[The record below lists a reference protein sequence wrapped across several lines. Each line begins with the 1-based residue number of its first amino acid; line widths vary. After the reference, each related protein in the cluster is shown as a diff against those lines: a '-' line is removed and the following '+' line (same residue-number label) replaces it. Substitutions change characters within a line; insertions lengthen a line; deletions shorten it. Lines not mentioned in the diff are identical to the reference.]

1 MKIAVLSDIHGNL
14 LALESVL
21 DDIQNQDCKKILFLG
36 DYALAGP
43 EPSDTVNFCIALSQK
58 ETLK

>member
-21 DDIQNQDCKKILFLG
+21 EDIQSKNCDKILFLG
-36 DYALAGP
+36 DYA
-43 EPSDTVNFCIALSQK
+43 
-58 ETLK
+58 